1 VRLLLL
7 EDDARL
13 REAYAARFRADGSTV
28 DEAATLDEAR
38 SWLARGTYD
47 CLVLDR
53 RVPDGDSVE
62 LVEDIDAR
70 IDRPPILILSGL
82 GEGGDRLR
90 GLTGGADDYM
100 VKPVHLEELVLRV
113 RKLVVPTTTST
124 PGPLELGRV
133 TLDREHRHVT
143 LDGAKV
149 HLTPTQYAI
158 FEQMAL
164 AVGLLVTKEHLLRH
178 CWDAHR
184 HLGLNPLHSHI
195 TRLRRIFD
203 GSLVFEST
211 WGAGYTLRIAAD
223 EPEDGSA

>member
-1 VRLLLL
+1 M
-7 EDDARL
+7 ARL
-13 REAYAARFRADGSTV
+13 RADGHAV
-28 DEAATLDEAR
+28 DEAGTLAEAR

-53 RVPDGDSVE
+53 RVPDGDAVE
-62 LVEDIDAR
+62 LVEDLDAT

-82 GEGGDRLR
+82 GEGGERLR

-113 RKLVVPTTTST
+113 RNLVAPATTST
-124 PGPLELGRV
+124 PGALELGRV

-143 LDGAKV
+143 LDGATV

-164 AVGLLVTKEHLLRH
+164 AAGLLVTKEHLLRH

-211 WGAGYTLRIAAD
+211 WGAGYTLRIAPDAR
-223 EPEDGSA
+223 EDGSA